1 MIDFGK
7 ADGLKRRVTKY
18 TVEEGDFYIRDMTTT
33 ERFKAVETID
43 ESDGDAVMVKMIECY
58 LCDDKGKLL
67 KLSEDQIK
75 DIPANLLKDVFNAIQ
90 GALTGEK
97 KS

>member
-18 TVEEGDFYIRDMTTT
+18 TVEEGDFYIQDKSAA
-33 ERFKAVETID
+33 ERKEASKDID
-43 ESDGDAVMVKMIECY
+43 DTDGEAIMNKMIECY

-67 KLSEDQIK
+67 RLSEEKLSNIPTGLLA
-75 DIPANLLKDVFNAIQ
+75 DIFKAIQ